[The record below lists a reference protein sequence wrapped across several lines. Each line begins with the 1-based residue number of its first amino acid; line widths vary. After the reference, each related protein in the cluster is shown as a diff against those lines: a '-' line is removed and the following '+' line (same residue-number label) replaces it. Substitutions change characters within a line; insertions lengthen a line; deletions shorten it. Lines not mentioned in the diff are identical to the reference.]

1 MAEPAT
7 DGRAARWEE
16 HNAQR
21 RDELIAG
28 AVLAIREHGP
38 GVGMDEIAAHIG
50 TSKTVL
56 YRHFGDKAGLY
67 QAVAKSVQDFIWRKL
82 PFDQTQG
89 IAPAEMV
96 AMLADAYLTVVE
108 RDRELYLFVTSRPTG
123 ETPTDD
129 PVLSITTQ
137 IGNELAEAFKTWLRN
152 AGLDEDPAN
161 IWAHGA
167 VGYIWAVADRWIVTG
182 LRRPRADLVAH
193 IKAFF
198 TPAFDAL
205 TRS

>member
-1 MAEPAT
+1 MI

-21 RDELIAG
+21 RAELVAG
-28 AVLAIREHGP
+28 AVLAIRQHGP
-38 GVGMDEIAAHIG
+38 AVGMDEIAAQLG

-67 QAVAKSVQDFIWRKL
+67 QAVVTSVHEFILRKL
-82 PFDQTQG
+82 PLGATDG
-89 IAPAEMV
+89 ITPSELIAK
-96 AMLADAYLTVVE
+96 LADAYLMVVE
-108 RDRELYLFVTSRPTG
+108 RDRELYLFVTNRPAG
-123 ETPTDD
+123 ETPVDD
-129 PVLSITTQ
+129 PVGTITTR
-137 IGNELAEAFKTWLRN
+137 IGNELAEALRSWLRN

-182 LRRPRADLVAH
+182 LRRPRADVVNH
-193 IKAFF
+193 ISRFF
-198 TPAFDAL
+198 EPAFAAL